1 MERRL
6 FGRQIHLPPIAAHI
20 SSKFGISLYWR
31 SYIKSKES
39 DGRGVGRGEG
49 LRTSRNIGEAT
60 KTCGKRP
67 RDKQKWRIL
76 TPDPGKE
83 AEATGKRRKSSY

>member
-31 SYIKSKES
+31 SYIKSEES
-39 DGRGVGRGEG
+39 DGRGVGRAKEQESCQASQSLVSYALKCQHP
-49 LRTSRNIGEAT
+49 LR
-60 KTCGKRP
+60 RP
-67 RDKQKWRIL
+67 
-76 TPDPGKE
+76 
-83 AEATGKRRKSSY
+83 